1 MVRIVIAGLLGGAVL
16 FIWGAVSWLWVP
28 WHQMGKL
35 PQESIV
41 QRALQ
46 STGADSGVYWFPMM
60 DPDEINESMSDEAK
74 GAVREAYAIRHK
86 DGPVG
91 MLVYNDEGSDPM
103 PMMMH
108 VKGFLLYFVTALAAA
123 TMMSMAASSLGGY
136 FGRVLFVLLLGVYVA
151 VGTIMISW
159 NYMLYPL
166 RFSLEMAG
174 DSVAGALLLGLVISG
189 LIKPRIGG
197 GGF

>member
-16 FIWGAVSWLWVP
+16 FIWGAVSWVWVP
-28 WHQMGKL
+28 WHQMAKL

-46 STGADSGVYWFPMM
+46 STGADSGVYRFPMM
-60 DPDEINESMSDEAK
+60 DPDAINESMSDEDK
-74 GAVREAYAIRHK
+74 NDVREAFAMRHK
-86 DGPVG
+86 EGPVG
-91 MLVYNDEGSDPM
+91 MLVYNDEGSDWM

-108 VKGFLLYFVTALAAA
+108 VKGFLLDFVTAVVAA
-123 TMMSMAASSLGGY
+123 TMMSMAVSSLGGY

-151 VGTIMISW
+151 VGTSMMNW

-174 DSVAGALLLGLVISG
+174 DSIAAALLLGLVISA
-189 LIKPRIGG
+189 LIKPRVG

>member
-16 FIWGAVSWLWVP
+16 FVWGAVSELWVP
-28 WHQMGKL
+28 WHQMAKL

-46 STGADSGVYWFPMM
+46 STAADSGVYWFPLM
-60 DPDEINESMSDEAK
+60 DPDEITESMSDEAK
-74 GAVREAYAIRHK
+74 ETVRDAYAIRHK

-91 MLVYNDEGSDPM
+91 MLVYNDEGSDPK

-108 VKGFLLYFVTALAAA
+108 VKGFLLHFVTALVAA
-123 TMMSMAASSLGGY
+123 TMMSMAVSSLGGY

-151 VGTIMISW
+151 AGTIMISW
-159 NYMLYPL
+159 NSMLYPL

-174 DSVAGALLLGLVISG
+174 DSIAGALLLGLVISA
-189 LIKPRIGG
+189 LIKPRVGG